1 LTQEALATA
10 SGDPRVW
17 VRRIVELAPELRPAG
32 SPVMKVWGRDALSRG
47 AYSAWDHPSIARR
60 PQFER
65 MHGAIAFAGEHTAG
79 DHSGTM
85 EGALRSGERAA
96 SQVLELLGRA

>member
-1 LTQEALATA
+1 
-10 SGDPRVW
+10 
-17 VRRIVELAPELRPAG
+17 VRRIAELAPELRPIGGAE
-32 SPVMKVWGRDALSRG
+32 MKVWGQDPLSWG

-96 SQVLELLGRA
+96 SQVLALLGRA